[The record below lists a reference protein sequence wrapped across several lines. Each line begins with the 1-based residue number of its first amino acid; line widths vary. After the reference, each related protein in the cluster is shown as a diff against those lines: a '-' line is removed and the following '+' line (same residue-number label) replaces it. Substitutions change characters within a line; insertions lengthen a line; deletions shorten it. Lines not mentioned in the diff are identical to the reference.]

1 MKIRISTL
9 ARAVAV
15 AAVSLA
21 AACSDATG
29 GGGTTHQPGRYAV
42 LITDESTGQ
51 AYAQVF
57 ADGTVQGSITVAAG
71 AQRHLVFQL
80 LTDTNDPA
88 GVGFGDEIRINV
100 TNTVVGAFQVDSH
113 NANVVHGTLTGG
125 QQGQTTLRLQ
135 YIQAGFT
142 EYTSPAVTINV
153 T

>member
-29 GGGTTHQPGRYAV
+29 GGTTHQPGRYAV
-42 LITDESTGQ
+42 LITDETTGQ

-71 AQRHLVFQL
+71 AQRHLVFTL

-88 GVGFGDEIRINV
+88 PVGFGDEIRINV
-100 TNTVVGAFQVDSH
+100 TNTVVGGFQVGSH

-125 QQGQTTLRLQ
+125 QQGQTTLRVQ

>member
-9 ARAVAV
+9 VRAVAV

-21 AACSDATG
+21 AACSDIA
-29 GGGTTHQPGRYAV
+29 GGGTAHQPGHYAV
-42 LITDESTGQ
+42 LITDESTGE
-51 AYAQVF
+51 AYARVF
-57 ADGTVQGSITVAAG
+57 ADGTVQGGISLAAG
-71 AQRHLVFQL
+71 AQRHLVFRL

-100 TNTVVGAFQVDSH
+100 TNTVVGAFHVDSQ

-142 EYTSPAVTINV
+142 EYTSPAVTVNV